1 MELTTFRAVQVA
13 TVARA
18 TVMPLMVLVALM
30 GWSPAASAAS
40 APTLTMSPG
49 PGHPYQSG
57 TSVSISVGPNAR
69 FTPYSRIEIL
79 ECAAPKGILPVDDTT
94 CDGNTAQYGSVLV
107 GADGRFDLRA
117 YTIYSLPNSALGEQA
132 NHAPVCNR
140 SEECVL
146 YIGQDQNNFTQPR
159 MFSPLFTV
167 VPSSAPATTPPTTGR
182 APGATGA
189 AGSGTTRVSG
199 SGASGSAG
207 SSTTT
212 GSGASGTSVGSGSTF
227 RPTGVLAYT
236 GLPGIPWMVGIGT
249 LLVVVGAAMS
259 RRRRNAAP

>member
-1 MELTTFRAVQVA
+1 MGLTTFHAAR
-13 TVARA
+13 VARV
-18 TVMPLMVLVALM
+18 TVTTFVVLLALM
-30 GWSPAASAAS
+30 GFSPAASAAS
-40 APTLTMSPG
+40 APTLTMSPD

-57 TSVSISVGPNAR
+57 TSISISVGPNAR

-107 GADGRFDLRA
+107 GADGRFDLQA

-146 YIGQDQNNFTQPR
+146 YVGQDQNNFTQPR

-167 VPSSAPATTPPTTGR
+167 VPSSTPATTPPTPGG
-182 APGATGA
+182 APGATGTT
-189 AGSGTTRVSG
+189 GSGATGGTG

-207 SSTTT
+207 SSTTS
-212 GSGASGTSVGSGSTF
+212 GSGASGTSAGSGSIS

-259 RRRRNAAP
+259 RRRRDAAP